1 MRKEMDKIRSDAT
14 QQITAVL
21 SPDQRLK
28 FDKMLGK
35 PFDLTS
41 IRSGPGGPRIAPRST
56 RSTTR
61 TRSQTRQ
68 HSPLDGEQ
76 PETQMEPQVPQS
88 S

>member
-1 MRKEMDKIRSDAT
+1 MDKIRNDAT

-21 SPDQRLK
+21 SPDQKLK

-41 IRSGPGGPRIAPRST
+41 IRPGHGGPRNPPRSP

-61 TRSQTRQ
+61 SRSQTRQ
-68 HSPLDGEQ
+68 HSQLDPEQ
-76 PETQMEPQVPQS
+76 PEPRMEPQVPQS
-88 S
+88 F